1 MRFPSKFIDVGTRVL
16 HRLSW
21 SAIDRLVAAVA
32 VAVSAYEN
40 LLPVLLNRHTYISRY
55 HHSTYALQKLDSSHR
70 DILNL
75 HETRVRA
82 RSVNLALQ
90 QNAPVIALQ
99 GYWLHVL
106 PQQVHCLLILPCV
119 NAYSV

>member
-21 SAIDRLVAAVA
+21 SAIDRLVAA

-55 HHSTYALQKLDSSHR
+55 HHSTYALQKLDTSHR

-82 RSVNLALQ
+82 ADKHVQLIWRTAERAGNCATGLLASRITATSTLLTNPSV
-90 QNAPVIALQ
+90 
-99 GYWLHVL
+99 
-106 PQQVHCLLILPCV
+106 C
-119 NAYSV
+119 